1 MLAPPS
7 QPAMMVRQ
15 PVGLTPGMSSMAPP
29 QQMGMTGGPPGIY
42 GGAPPAMGGMYP
54 PQQMGGMGGMYGPGA
69 GMPMQSQGFPPQQ
82 GGYGG
87 FPPPGSYPPRG
98 MQKLSLIAVTYQQ
111 NENVS

>member
-15 PVGLTPGMSSMAPP
+15 PVGLAPGMSSMAP
-29 QQMGMTGGPPGIY
+29 QMGMAPGGMY
-42 GGAPPAMGGMYP
+42 GAPPMYP
-54 PQQMGGMGGMYGPGA
+54 PQQQQQQMGGMGGMYGPGA
-69 GMPMQSQGFPPQQ
+69 GMPMQSAQGFPPQQ

-98 MQKLSLIAVTYQQ
+98 M
-111 NENVS
+111 